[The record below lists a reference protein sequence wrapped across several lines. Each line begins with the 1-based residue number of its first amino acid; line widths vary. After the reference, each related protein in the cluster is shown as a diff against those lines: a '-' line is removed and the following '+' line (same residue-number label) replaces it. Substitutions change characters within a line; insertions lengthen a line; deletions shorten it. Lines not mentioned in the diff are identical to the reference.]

1 LIALDTNLLAY
12 AVDTRAGE
20 RHLIAK
26 ALLKQVIANGSLF
39 LPLQVTVEFFN
50 VIVRRL
56 RWPPQDAI
64 DFVEDWKAAGT
75 VIAYNG
81 VDADRAMRANQEHG
95 LPVWDA
101 LIWAVCDRA
110 GVEVLA
116 SEDFQNGRRLGRV
129 TFLSPFDPANAPRLG
144 LGASG

>member
-1 LIALDTNLLAY
+1 LIGFDTNILVYALD
-12 AVDTRAGE
+12 VRSPE
-20 RHLIAK
+20 RHARAERVVGT
-26 ALLKQVIANGSLF
+26 ALLQGAAFV
-39 LPLQVTVEFFN
+39 PLQVLAEFQH
-50 VIVRRL
+50 VAVRKL
-56 RWPPQDAI
+56 GMSP
-64 DFVEDWKAAGT
+64 
-75 VIAYNG
+75 
-81 VDADRAMRANQEHG
+81 VDALRAVETWSAAAAVEPYGMADLRAAAAAQAEHG
-95 LPVWDA
+95 LPLWDA